1 MLFGGKNLCFSPVEE
16 NNRISTDILS
26 KSINE
31 LYVQLRYLMQIYS
44 IPVGKRQGAT
54 KLEARGMFK
63 GAKVTR
69 GPDWEWKDQDNQP
82 PMEGEVTEVT
92 SWSDETNN
100 DAVRV
105 NWNKGPRGNI
115 YRLGTNGK
123 VTWANEL
130 LLYYYRHQYHHYSG
144 LKKSPQPILH
154 AISRFWSKLCCQN
167 RSINPR
173 KLIKIHFHSNKN
185 IKEMAAALASVLDFE
200 SQSFASLEN

>member
-1 MLFGGKNLCFSPVEE
+1 MNYIFNCV
-16 NNRISTDILS
+16 
-26 KSINE
+26 
-31 LYVQLRYLMQIYS
+31 MQIYS

-54 KLEARGMFK
+54 KIEARGMFK

-69 GPDWEWKDQDNQP
+69 GPDWEWKEQDNQS

-105 NWNKGPRGNI
+105 NWNIGPTGNI

-130 LLYYYRHQYHHYSG
+130 LLYYYCHQ
-144 LKKSPQPILH
+144 
-154 AISRFWSKLCCQN
+154 
-167 RSINPR
+167 
-173 KLIKIHFHSNKN
+173 
-185 IKEMAAALASVLDFE
+185 
-200 SQSFASLEN
+200 

>member
-1 MLFGGKNLCFSPVEE
+1 
-16 NNRISTDILS
+16 
-26 KSINE
+26 
-31 LYVQLRYLMQIYS
+31 MQIYS
-44 IPVGKRQGAT
+44 ICVGKRQGAT

-69 GPDWEWKDQDNQP
+69 GPDWEWKEQDNPP

-123 VTWANEL
+123 V
-130 LLYYYRHQYHHYSG
+130 SG
-144 LKKSPQPILH
+144 LLNYCFIIIV
-154 AISRFWSKLCCQN
+154 ISIIIIAGS
-167 RSINPR
+167 R
-173 KLIKIHFHSNKN
+173 KARNLFCTPY
-185 IKEMAAALASVLDFE
+185 LDFGANCAAKID
-200 SQSFASLEN
+200 Q